1 MILLIGILCFVIGL
15 CVGAVLFKQFKSD
28 AVKVEKLEE
37 QLSTLQAEYDHYKNN
52 VNSHFSGTAQL
63 VDNLTE
69 SYREVYRHLAA
80 GAHSLCSESISS
92 QLFLSTEN
100 NDLIPGNYSNNTAN
114 STPPSYNYSNDS
126 MGADNPTQ
134 ATDTGNSEKPI
145 LPPRDYADKSDPDQK
160 GNLAE
165 DYGLEKVETNQAG
178 ELPETPEPGTEPD
191 KTS

>member
-63 VDNLTE
+63 VDNFTE

-100 NDLIPGNYSNNTAN
+100 NDLIPGNYSNNTATTSS
-114 STPPSYNYSNDS
+114 STPPPYNYSNDS
-126 MGADNPTQ
+126 IGATQ
-134 ATDTGNSEKPI
+134 TTDTGNSEKPI

-165 DYGLEKVETNQAG
+165 DYGLEKVETNQSA
-178 ELPETPEPGTEPD
+178 ELPETPESGTESD